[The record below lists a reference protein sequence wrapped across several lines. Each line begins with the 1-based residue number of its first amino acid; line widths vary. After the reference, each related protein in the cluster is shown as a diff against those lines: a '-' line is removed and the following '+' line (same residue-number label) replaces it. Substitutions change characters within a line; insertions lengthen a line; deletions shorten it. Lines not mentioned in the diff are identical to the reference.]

1 MISDLLWILLFNQI
15 VMGAF
20 DTIYHHELTERLP
33 WRASQGHELALHAI
47 RSLLYA
53 TVLFVLGWFELHGV
67 WALALLAVLAVEVVI
82 TLMDFVEEDLT
93 RALPATERINHTLLA
108 LNYGAILVLLVP
120 MLLEWS
126 REPVAIKPVW
136 HGFWSV
142 FMAISAAAVL
152 ISCLRDFFAARRAKH
167 LIPGRAAE
175 LVAVLPER
183 QHVLVTGATGFIGS
197 RLVEG
202 LTSAGHQ
209 VTVLVRDPGK
219 AAAFT
224 PSFRIITSLDQIAGG
239 ERIDTIVNLAGEPI
253 ANAPWT
259 LRKRRLILRSR
270 LKMTRNVVRLIGRLD
285 KTPSLLI
292 SGSAIGWYGLWQDE
306 ALTEFDGGK
315 ACFSH
320 RLCDAWERMAM
331 RAQAHGTRVVRLRIG
346 LVLGTEGGMLSR
358 MLTPFE
364 VGLGGP
370 LGSGAQWMSWIE
382 RDDLIRMIAHVV
394 VTPKLN
400 GAVNAT
406 APVPV
411 RNAEFT
417 RELGRAF
424 RRPAFMPMPAFVL
437 RLLGDLADEL
447 LLGGQQVLPDKAL
460 ASGFKFRH
468 ETLRSA
474 LNAVLP
480 RPDRPAD
487 PRPSHSFRVA
497 TPETKA

>member
-1 MISDLLWILLFNQI
+1 MTSDLLWILLFNQI
-15 VMGAF
+15 AMGAF

-53 TVLFVLGWFELHGV
+53 TVLFLLGWFELHGI

-93 RALPATERINHTLLA
+93 RALPASERINHTLLA
-108 LNYGAILVLLVP
+108 LNYGAILALLVP
-120 MLLEWS
+120 LLLEWS
-126 REPVAIKPVW
+126 RQPTAILPAW
-136 HGFWSV
+136 HGFWSIFLAV
-142 FMAISAAAVL
+142 SATGVL
-152 ISCLRDFFAARRAKH
+152 ISGLRDFFAARRARY

-175 LVAVLPER
+175 LVAALPER

-197 RLVEG
+197 RLTEA
-202 LTSAGHQ
+202 LATAGHL
-209 VTVLVRDPGK
+209 VTVLVRDPKK
-219 AAAFT
+219 AAAFA
-224 PSFRIITSLDQIAGG
+224 PPFRLITSLDQIANH

-259 LRKRRLILRSR
+259 LGKRRRILRSR
-270 LKMTRNVVRLIGRLD
+270 LTMTREVVRLIGRLD
-285 KTPSLLI
+285 RTPALLV

-306 ALTEFDGGK
+306 MLTEFDGGK

-370 LGSGAQWMSWIE
+370 LGSGTQWMSWIE
-382 RDDLIRMIAHVV
+382 RDDLVRLIAHIM
-394 VTPKLN
+394 VTPKLA
-400 GAVNAT
+400 GAINAT

-437 RLLGDLADEL
+437 RLLGGLADEL
-447 LLGGQQVLPDKAL
+447 LLGGQQVIPDKAL
-460 ASGFKFRH
+460 ASGFKVRH

-474 LNAVLP
+474 LAAMLHRDEPPRINADLGNVSI
-480 RPDRPAD
+480 AA
-487 PRPSHSFRVA
+487 SG
-497 TPETKA
+497 TKA

>member
-1 MISDLLWILLFNQI
+1 MISDLLWILLLNQI

-47 RSLLYA
+47 RSMLYA

-82 TLMDFVEEDLT
+82 TLMDFIEEDVT
-93 RALPATERINHTLLA
+93 RALPASERINHTLLA
-108 LNYGAILVLLVP
+108 LNYGGILVLLVP
-120 MLLEWS
+120 ILLAWS
-126 REPVAIKPVW
+126 RQPTAIKPAW

-142 FMAISAAAVL
+142 FLAVAAAGVL
-152 ISCLRDFFAARRAKH
+152 ISGLRDFFAARRARY
-167 LIPGRAAE
+167 LVPGRAAE
-175 LVAVLPER
+175 LTAALPER
-183 QHVLVTGATGFIGS
+183 QHMLVTGATGFIGS
-197 RLVEG
+197 RLVDA
-202 LTSAGHQ
+202 LTTAGHR
-209 VTVLVRDPGK
+209 VTVLVRDPQK
-219 AAAFT
+219 AVALT
-224 PSFRIITSLDQIAGG
+224 PPFRLITSLDQIAND
-239 ERIDTIVNLAGEPI
+239 ERIDTVVNLAGEPI

-259 LRKRRLILRSR
+259 LRKRRRILRSR
-270 LKMTRNVVRLIGRLD
+270 LKMTREVVRLIGRLD
-285 KTPSLLI
+285 KKPALLI
-292 SGSAIGWYGLWQDE
+292 SGSAIGWYELWQDE

-346 LVLGTEGGMLSR
+346 LVLGTGGGMLSR

-382 RDDLIRMIAHVV
+382 RDDLVRLIAHIM
-394 VTPKLN
+394 VTPKLS

-406 APVPV
+406 APQPV

-447 LLGGQQVLPDKAL
+447 LLGGQQVLPDKAVQ
-460 ASGFKFRH
+460 SGFKFRH
-468 ETLRSA
+468 ETLRCA
-474 LNAVLP
+474 LGAMLRRDQPP
-480 RPDRPAD
+480 RMAD
-487 PRPSHSFRVA
+487 LRKVSIAASG
-497 TPETKA
+497 TKA